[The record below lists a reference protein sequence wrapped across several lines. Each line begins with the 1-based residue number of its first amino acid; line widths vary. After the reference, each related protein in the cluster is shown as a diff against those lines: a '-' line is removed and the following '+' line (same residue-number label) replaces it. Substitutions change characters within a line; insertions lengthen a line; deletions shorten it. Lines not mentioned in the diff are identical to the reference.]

1 MSKLTKSS
9 CKVQMRP
16 LGLDYGSIKTAAEI
30 ISLSFASDPLIR
42 WLSRDRSGPGWETLT
57 PTLQQWQEARL
68 REYAVRGIAMEAVTM
83 DDIHKT
89 VGSCF
94 LFPPRPLYR
103 WLNPMWWP
111 SYLRVLWD
119 EWWIQPCEPFND
131 MPNKLSQR
139 IGIMMDSHND
149 FEARIKKKYPPNSL
163 HYLEIAAVKPDA
175 QGMGV
180 GKTIMQWV
188 VQKIGDSPC
197 YIECTD
203 KKNVAFYVKYGFE
216 VVEEKEL
223 VDEEDAMPSTTL
235 FYMVRDKSE
244 SLTCVQAGMTC
255 EGYKTRLTWGSSD
268 TASSAGAG
276 IVLNPVRPPRQ
287 KNKSLRDRRASPAVE
302 SVGDPL
308 VNLPDFSSIQSPDE
322 LDLLCLQFESFSE
335 GLPDEEV
342 SQKLMN
348 TYSICLKHACLAY
361 QASLDVGTSHLTPL
375 YMQSALSNYLNDLD
389 NPSMLCQDVT
399 LATGVLLC
407 SVSINSL
414 YIWSPLLKGLHGVL
428 QARELL
434 NDPQRPPLADH
445 LLEAVALL
453 DIPFF
458 TLNRITPSLEIW
470 KSYVQPNKHSGIEQ
484 VSGIPYSLMNLLAN
498 MDSTTIENDL
508 LQWPGELGDE
518 FAQIHLWEA
527 FRLAGILHSRCLADH
542 CQDRTTPP
550 IANATTE
557 ILRMK
562 VFASIQAIIGIGTFN
577 FRLSLARA
585 ILYPLFIAGILAEN
599 AQEQQLTRVA
609 FQYIMQK
616 GQEGTEQIILDIV
629 EKVWKNGK
637 GGNEASK
644 LTIATEATG
653 ELNAEIHLY

>member
-1 MSKLTKSS
+1 M
-9 CKVQMRP
+9 
-16 LGLDYGSIKTAAEI
+16 
-30 ISLSFASDPLIR
+30 
-42 WLSRDRSGPGWETLT
+42 
-57 PTLQQWQEARL
+57 
-68 REYAVRGIAMEAVTM
+68 
-83 DDIHKT
+83 
-89 VGSCF
+89 
-94 LFPPRPLYR
+94 
-103 WLNPMWWP
+103 
-111 SYLRVLWD
+111 
-119 EWWIQPCEPFND
+119 
-131 MPNKLSQR
+131 
-139 IGIMMDSHND
+139 
-149 FEARIKKKYPPNSL
+149 
-163 HYLEIAAVKPDA
+163 KP
-175 QGMGV
+175 
-180 GKTIMQWV
+180 I
-188 VQKIGDSPC
+188 
-197 YIECTD
+197 
-203 KKNVAFYVKYGFE
+203 
-216 VVEEKEL
+216 
-223 VDEEDAMPSTTL
+223 
-235 FYMVRDKSE
+235 
-244 SLTCVQAGMTC
+244 
-255 EGYKTRLTWGSSD
+255 
-268 TASSAGAG
+268 
-276 IVLNPVRPPRQ
+276 RPPRQ
-287 KNKSLRDRRASPAVE
+287 KSKSLRNRRVSPAVE
-302 SVGDPL
+302 TVGDPL
-308 VNLPDFSSIQSPDE
+308 VDLPDFSSMQSPDE
-322 LDLLCLQFESFSE
+322 LDLLCLQFESLSE

-348 TYSICLKHACLAY
+348 TFTTIGYQTLTGRAGHDTTFKSDILPLCEDSICLKHACLAY
-361 QASLDVGTSHLTPL
+361 QASLDVDTSHLTPL
-375 YMQSALSNYLNDLD
+375 YMQSALSNYLNDLE

-434 NDPQRPPLADH
+434 NDPQRPPVANH
-445 LLEAVALL
+445 LLEAVGLL

-470 KSYVQPNKHSGIEQ
+470 KSYVQPHKHSGIEQ

-498 MDSTTIENDL
+498 MDSTTIEQDL

-542 CQDRTTPP
+542 PQDQTNPP
-550 IANATTE
+550 TAKVSTE

-629 EKVWKNGK
+629 AKVWKNGK

-644 LTIATEATG
+644 LMIATEATG

>member
-1 MSKLTKSS
+1 MSKLTKNS

-42 WLSRDRSGPGWETLT
+42 WLSRDRSGPGWENLT

-68 REYAVRGIAMEAVTM
+68 REY
-83 DDIHKT
+83 
-89 VGSCF
+89 S
-94 LFPPRPLYR
+94 
-103 WLNPMWWP
+103 
-111 SYLRVLWD
+111 
-119 EWWIQPCEPFND
+119 
-131 MPNKLSQR
+131 R

-149 FEARIKKKYPPNSL
+149 FEQRIREKYPPNSL
-163 HYLEIAAVKPDA
+163 YYLEIAAVRPDA

-180 GKTIMQWV
+180 GRTIMQSV
-188 VQKIGDSPC
+188 VQELGDDPC

-203 KKNVAFYVKYGFE
+203 KKNVAFYANRVATPSRYAFGSKTY
-216 VVEEKEL
+216 EL
-223 VDEEDAMPSTTL
+223 TVATRLLDL
-235 FYMVRDKSE
+235 
-244 SLTCVQAGMTC
+244 CVQAGKTC

-268 TASSAGAG
+268 TASSAGGG
-276 IVLNPVRPPRQ
+276 IVLKPVRPPRQ
-287 KNKSLRDRRASPAVE
+287 KSKSLRDSRISPVVE
-302 SVGDPL
+302 SVLDEL
-308 VNLPDFSSIQSPDE
+308 VNLPDFSSIQSPDD

-335 GLPDEEV
+335 GFPDEEV
-342 SQKLMN
+342 SQKLMDSF
-348 TYSICLKHACLAY
+348 TTIGYQTITGRAGHDTMFKSDILPLCEESISLKHACLAY
-361 QASLDVGTSHLTPL
+361 QASLHIDTSHLTPL
-375 YMQSALSNYLNDLD
+375 YMQSALSNYLNDLE
-389 NPSMLCQDVT
+389 NPSMLRQDVT

-434 NDPQRPPLADH
+434 DDPQRPPVANH
-445 LLEAVALL
+445 LLEAVGLL

-470 KSYVQPNKHSGIEQ
+470 KSYVQPHKHSGIEQ
-484 VSGIPYSLMNLLAN
+484 TSGIPYSLMNLLAN
-498 MDSTTIENDL
+498 MDSTTIEQDL
-508 LQWPGELGDE
+508 LQWPGELGDD

-527 FRLAGILHSRCLADH
+527 FRLAGVLHSRCLADH
-542 CQDRTTPP
+542 QQDQTTPP
-550 IANATTE
+550 RANVSTE

-609 FQYIMQK
+609 FQYIIQK
-616 GQEGTEQIILDIV
+616 GQEGTEQIIVDIV
-629 EKVWKNGK
+629 AKVWKNGK

-644 LTIATEATG
+644 LMIATEATA

>member
-1 MSKLTKSS
+1 MSSRSRRGCWT
-9 CKVQMRP
+9 CKRRHKKCDEKRP
-16 LGLDYGSIKTAAEI
+16 
-30 ISLSFASDPLIR
+30 
-42 WLSRDRSGPGWETLT
+42 
-57 PTLQQWQEARL
+57 
-68 REYAVRGIAMEAVTM
+68 V
-83 DDIHKT
+83 
-89 VGSCF
+89 
-94 LFPPRPLYR
+94 
-103 WLNPMWWP
+103 
-111 SYLRVLWD
+111 
-119 EWWIQPCEPFND
+119 CE
-131 MPNKLSQR
+131 R
-139 IGIMMDSHND
+139 
-149 FEARIKKKYPPNSL
+149 
-163 HYLEIAAVKPDA
+163 
-175 QGMGV
+175 
-180 GKTIMQWV
+180 
-188 VQKIGDSPC
+188 
-197 YIECTD
+197 
-203 KKNVAFYVKYGFE
+203 
-216 VVEEKEL
+216 
-223 VDEEDAMPSTTL
+223 
-235 FYMVRDKSE
+235 
-244 SLTCVQAGMTC
+244 CVQAGKTC

-268 TASSAGAG
+268 TASSAGGG
-276 IVLNPVRPPRQ
+276 IVLKPVRPPRQ
-287 KNKSLRDRRASPAVE
+287 KGNSLRDSRMCPVVE
-302 SVGDPL
+302 SVVDEL
-308 VNLPDFSSIQSPDE
+308 VDLPDFPSIQSPDD

-342 SQKLMN
+342 SQKLMDN
-348 TYSICLKHACLAY
+348 FTTIGYQTITGRAGHDTMFKSDILPLCEESISLKHACLAY
-361 QASLDVGTSHLTPL
+361 QASLDIDTSHLTPL
-375 YMQSALSNYLNDLD
+375 YMQSALSNYLNDLE
-389 NPSMLCQDVT
+389 NRSMLRQDVT

-434 NDPQRPPLADH
+434 DDPQRPPVANH
-445 LLEAVALL
+445 LLEAVGLL

-470 KSYVQPNKHSGIEQ
+470 KSYVQPHKHSGIEQ
-484 VSGIPYSLMNLLAN
+484 TSGIPYSLMNLLAN
-498 MDSTTIENDL
+498 MDSTTIEQDL

-542 CQDRTTPP
+542 QQDQTTPP
-550 IANATTE
+550 RANVSTE

-616 GQEGTEQIILDIV
+616 GQEGTEQIIMDIV
-629 EKVWKNGK
+629 AKVWKNGK

-644 LTIATEATG
+644 LMIATEATA